1 MDSVMLLGRDELCCV
16 GMQKTNVTDVNI
28 QEKSE
33 KLQLTW
39 SAAVDA
45 EVVALCIADG
55 LQSYCFTLAVPA
67 SLEGNTSSQKTDN
80 SSFKLVHAMRRFP
93 VEQHYRDMISIKTI

>member
-67 SLEGNTSSQKTDN
+67 SLRETQ
-80 SSFKLVHAMRRFP
+80 VHRRP
-93 VEQHYRDMISIKTI
+93 ITPLSN